1 MKRYPSGG
9 GRRAVRRPAARCL
22 PVAVVL
28 LALVLV
34 LAAGRSLLFPAVGA
48 QQPAASPAAS
58 PAAPSEVPAPD
69 PPPPAPRGP
78 AAGARAPVAPP
89 APAPAAT
96 AAPGAEGPYDYAA
109 PVPLS
114 GPAPEDWFS
123 DAAFLGDSLTDG
135 LLLYSGIQ
143 GADNL
148 AYKGLTVLTACTD
161 AVIRTDAGKVSA
173 LEALGQK
180 DYGKVYILLG
190 VNELGWYNAQR
201 FYDAYADLVDQVR
214 ESQPDA
220 QIYLQTLLPV
230 TAEKSAEHEWLKNEK
245 IAVYNDL
252 IAQLA
257 EEKQVYLLDTHS
269 ALADEEDALPAEDST
284 DGVHLT
290 RAGYKVWLS
299 YLQEHIVPTQS
310 AG

>member
-58 PAAPSEVPAPD
+58 PAAPSEVPAPETAA
-69 PPPPAPRGP
+69 PAPTVP
-78 AAGARAPVAPP
+78 AAGESAPLETA
-89 APAPAAT
+89 APAPEVT
-96 AAPGAEGPYDYAA
+96 EAPGAEGPYDYAA

-143 GADNL
+143 GADDL

-190 VNELGWYNAQR
+190 VNELGWYNDQR

-269 ALADEEDALPAEDST
+269 ALADEEDALPAGDST